1 MTAMTT
7 SQGLR
12 SSFDISDWRT
22 SVKARR
28 ERVRAIIIRA
38 VVDGEQLE
46 PIIDEL
52 KAALGA
58 RTMDSSDTNLLNVT
72 VHDIRTVVGGW
83 RKLDE
88 DERRAFL
95 AGKMAPSTA
104 ASRIRLQRA

>member
-1 MTAMTT
+1 MTAMNTV
-7 SQGLR
+7 QGLR
-12 SSFDISDWRT
+12 GSFDISDWRT

-28 ERVRAIIIRA
+28 EQVRAIIVRA

-72 VHDIRTVVGGW
+72 IHDIRTVVGGW
-83 RKLDE
+83 GKLAE

-104 ASRIRLQRA
+104 ASRIRLERT

>member
-1 MTAMTT
+1 MTAMTS

-12 SSFDISDWRT
+12 GSFDISDWRT

-38 VVDGEQLE
+38 VIDGEQLE

-58 RTMDSSDTNLLNVT
+58 RTMDSADTNLLNVT
-72 VHDIRTVVGGW
+72 IHDIRTVVGGW
-83 RKLDE
+83 SRLAE
-88 DERRAFL
+88 DEQRQFL
-95 AGKMAPSTA
+95 AGKAAPSTVA
-104 ASRIRLQRA
+104 TKIKKSRG